1 MRKCSRSTLRYM
13 SSNIKAQW
21 CLTSDTPS
29 DTMGNNMCIDMMYLS
44 KEKITERLISK
55 HCSCCCSCCTAAIK
69 GAYTLHYIRCEPSLL
84 STIKNGSLCEPIR

>member
-55 HCSCCCSCCTAAIK
+55 HCSCCCLVPRAVEVSFYKAWVQHVARCGC
-69 GAYTLHYIRCEPSLL
+69 HEYICVAQLL
-84 STIKNGSLCEPIR
+84 